1 MKMIYMR
8 IVSGYTK
15 IDIKKQEIRIMKSF
29 VIDTNYDIDVNNDR
43 QNIRILS
50 TDENN
55 PVILFV
61 HGGPGVCDRS
71 MVIPNQS
78 KYLVDDFTMVCWDQR
93 MAGKNYRRKKA
104 KEKMTLDQQVE
115 DLNCVV
121 NYLCERF
128 KKEKIY
134 IVGHSWGSVLSCLFL
149 PKHPEHIK
157 AYIGMGQF
165 VNGPENEQLSY
176 DFVMDYAKQHEN
188 KKAIKDL
195 EKIGRPV
202 GGLYKGGI
210 DALMVQRNYMTK
222 FGGGTYKGRD
232 NIYDSLL
239 KPFFKSGEYKVI
251 PDLYRYYK
259 GCFYCLEQLWEDIAR
274 LEFDKSVKK
283 LDVPV
288 YLFQGDHDKNTPT
301 VLARKWFDDL
311 EAPYKEYVP
320 FHESAHSPINE
331 ECELWGTTLREKLL
345 EREKTPDPV
354 GIERTVIRRI
364 VRK

>member
-274 LEFDKSVKK
+274 LEFDKNVKK

-345 EREKTPDPV
+345 EREKMSDPV